1 MDAMQSKSQEDYL
14 ENVETDDLI
23 PKSVWK
29 CAEPRT
35 ATRKLKES
43 RCQISAV
50 IANLCH
56 KKSATRRKENS
67 ETDLGSIYDKCD
79 NGMLW
84 GKGLSLITGAG
95 STQLHIHRK
104 KTNFDP

>member
-35 ATRKLKES
+35 ATRKAQGVTLPD
-43 RCQISAV
+43 ISSYS
-50 IANLCH
+50 
-56 KKSATRRKENS
+56 KT
-67 ETDLGSIYDKCD
+67 
-79 NGMLW
+79 
-84 GKGLSLITGAG
+84 LSQKIG
-95 STQLHIHRK
+95 H
-104 KTNFDP
+104 